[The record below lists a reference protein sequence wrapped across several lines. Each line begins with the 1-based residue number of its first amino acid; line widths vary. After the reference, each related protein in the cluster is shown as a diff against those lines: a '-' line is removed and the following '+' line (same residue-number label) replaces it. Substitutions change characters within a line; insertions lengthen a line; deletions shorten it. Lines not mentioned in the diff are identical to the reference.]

1 MAENRWQIAIGAVVL
16 MLMLFIGTFSL
27 GVYIGR
33 HGLSREGLRYQPAQ
47 QVNPQGVDP
56 ANRPPGIPQGE
67 PDLIGRLRSGSQRGI
82 ELATR
87 NGVRFAAID
96 ENTKLLNQRGEALE
110 RTDIRAGDILAIYGE
125 FNINEGQQL
134 LANVIVRIPDQQP
147 LQP

>member
-16 MLMLFIGTFSL
+16 MLMLLIGTFSL
-27 GVYIGR
+27 GIYIGR

-47 QVNPQGVDP
+47 QVNPQGIDP
-56 ANRPPGIPQGE
+56 ANHPPSIPQGE